1 MFFCDAP
8 GGNLQEQK
16 DLNNGEE
23 AREAFGYRCVVC
35 TESCSKRPPEVKR
48 EDAENVETTLD
59 TTLGGATER
68 EATYWW
74 LTMLT

>member
-1 MFFCDAP
+1 MEKKQGKLLATDA
-8 GGNLQEQK
+8 
-16 DLNNGEE
+16 
-23 AREAFGYRCVVC
+23 VVC
-35 TESCSKRPPEVKR
+35 TEACSKRPPEVKR

-74 LTMLT
+74 LTVLT

>member
-16 DLNNGEE
+16 DLNNGE

-35 TESCSKRPPEVKR
+35 TEPCSKRPPEVKR
-48 EDAENVETTLD
+48 EDTKMWKRHWTQHWVGQQKERPPT
-59 TTLGGATER
+59 GG
-68 EATYWW
+68 
-74 LTMLT
+74 